1 MSFLHLSCSFV
12 IVAFLP
18 SGLDQDWHPGAPRMY
33 LVNWPELNIVQPG
46 ICFIIICNLICISGT
61 FFLHAP
67 AYLSVRK
74 PFSSPCFTRPGLDL
88 WEAGAPAVV
97 WPLRTLAHGLCTR
110 MILPGSRGTLW
121 SGLWHSWGQRSSC
134 LCDEDRGH
142 DTPGFACPGTEEY
155 LFSRWMLIFG

>member
-12 IVAFLP
+12 LVAFLP

-97 WPLRTLAHGLCTR
+97 WPLRTLAHGLCAPGWSCQALGALCDLDCDILGDR
-110 MILPGSRGTLW
+110 DRAVFVMRIGGMILQAL
-121 SGLWHSWGQRSSC
+121 LVQGQKSIY
-134 LCDEDRGH
+134 LVDE
-142 DTPGFACPGTEEY
+142 C
-155 LFSRWMLIFG
+155 